1 MTKAQADEVRVKW
14 KQRVHP
20 LPCEHLNQELESGDA
35 GYLTGTYHC
44 LDCGESVAVNTN
56 PSLHVQETR
65 SSERLVLQCSIIV
78 ANGVQTGDGQ
88 VLNVSK
94 SGCLVE
100 AAIRI
105 KPGDHLQ
112 LRLFLPDSDQSMC
125 VSLAV
130 VHWVVGFRFGV
141 EFLKMDEKYRSCLDQ
156 FIGMG
161 NDPWKLAL

>member
-1 MTKAQADEVRVKW
+1 MV
-14 KQRVHP
+14 
-20 LPCEHLNQELESGDA
+20 
-35 GYLTGTYHC
+35 
-44 LDCGESVAVNTN
+44 TN
-56 PSLHVQETR
+56 GVTLKEAR
-65 SSERLVLQCSIIV
+65 SSERVALQCSIII
-78 ANGVQTGDGQ
+78 ANGVQTADGQ

-94 SGCLVE
+94 YGCLVE

-130 VHWVVGFRFGV
+130 VHWVIGFRFGV
-141 EFLKMDEKYRSCLDQ
+141 KFLKVDEKYRSRLDQ

-161 NDPWKLAL
+161 SDPWNLAL